1 MNKTWHNIE
10 KDKLLIEL
18 DSSYEGLSSKE
29 VEKRIIEYGE
39 NILPK
44 EEKDGI
50 FKVFFSQFKSPIVI
64 IMLIAALFSFLAKEY
79 LDFGVIIFIVL
90 LDAFLGTFQEW
101 KASKEA
107 ESLQNLIKV
116 KTKVLRNN
124 KEIIVDSEKVVIGDI
139 VLLESGNKVSADL
152 RVLSSTNLNVD
163 ESILT
168 GESLPLH
175 KENVVVPVKTR
186 LSERK
191 NMVFAGTS
199 VVTGRAVCVVV
210 ATGSNTEIGKISLK
224 VMETKHEKSPL
235 VIRME
240 KLSKQITVIIGI
252 VAVIIAILMFIKG
265 EALVDIFISVVA
277 LSVSAMPE
285 GLPLALTLALTIGS
299 NRMAKRNVIV
309 KKLNSVESLGSC
321 TVIASDKTGTLTVNE
336 QTAKKIVLADGSTF
350 DIDGTGYNDDGAVR
364 EIDDAKIEDAINIAK
379 LGVINNEAT
388 LKKEGSKWISFGD
401 SIDIAFLALGK
412 KLNLGSY
419 YTELKNIPYESEKK
433 YSAVFYEEDGK
444 RYCTVK
450 GSVEKVL
457 SFCDRVVLDGKEKPL
472 DFEKIN
478 RQNDELAKDGYRVI
492 ALAKSNEISTVPD
505 KEVLEDKDIP
515 SLVFVGLVAFIDPI
529 RKGAVEAIEKCK
541 KAGIKVLMI
550 TGDHQLT
557 AFSIARELGITSSIS
572 EVANGEELET
582 IFNKGQKDFDKYV
595 KDKKVFTRVTPIQ
608 KLEIVNSLKRN
619 GEFIA
624 VTGDGVN
631 DAPAIKAA
639 NIGVAMGSGTDV
651 AKETGTM
658 IVLDDDFLSIVAGI
672 EEGRNAYSNIRKV
685 AYLLLACGFSEV
697 LFFVLALVFNMPV
710 PLVAIQLLWLNI
722 VTDGLQDIA
731 LSFEREEKEIM
742 TEKPR
747 DPKEPIFDKLMIHQ
761 ILVAGSTI
769 GVIVFIAWIYMI
781 NYMHMPVET
790 ARGYVMMLMVFMQNF
805 QALNSRSEKRSTFK
819 IPISRNW
826 FILFSVLGA
835 TLLQIIVM
843 EVEVLSKFLKT
854 TKMPI
859 LHIVYMFLLS
869 IPVLIIME
877 LFKYLKFS
885 KKSQKETVK

>member
-1 MNKTWHNIE
+1 MNKVWHNVE
-10 KDKLLIEL
+10 KEKLLIEL
-18 DSSYEGLSSKE
+18 ASTKEGLLSKE
-29 VEKRIIEYGE
+29 ALNRLMKNGK

-44 EEKDGI
+44 EKKDGI
-50 FKVFFSQFKSPIVI
+50 IKVFFSQFASPIVI
-64 IMLIAALFSFLAKEY
+64 IMLIAALFSFLAAEY
-79 LDFGVIIFIVL
+79 LDASVIVFIIL
-90 LDAFLGTFQEW
+90 IDAFLGTFQEW
-101 KASKEA
+101 KASQEA

-116 KTKVLRNN
+116 KTKVLREN
-124 KEIIVDSEKVVIGDI
+124 KEIMIDSEDVVVGDI
-139 VLLESGNKVSADL
+139 VLLESGNKISADL
-152 RVLSSTNLNVD
+152 RILSSTNLNVD

-175 KENVVVPVKTR
+175 KEDTVLPTKTR

-199 VVTGRAVCVVV
+199 VVTGRALCLVV

-240 KLSKQITVIIGI
+240 KLSKQITILIGI
-252 VAVIIAILMFIKG
+252 VAIIIAGLMLLKG
-265 EALVDIFISVVA
+265 EQLVDIFVSVVA

-336 QTAKKIVLADGSTF
+336 QTAKKIVLADGSIF
-350 DIDGTGYNDDGAVR
+350 EIEGTGYNDEGAVR
-364 EIDDAKIEDAINIAK
+364 EIDDAKIEDAINISK

-419 YTELKNIPYESEKK
+419 YTELKNVPYESEKK
-433 YSAVFYEEDGK
+433 YSAVFYEENGK
-444 RYCTVK
+444 KFCTVK

-457 SFCDRVVLDGKEKPL
+457 SFCDSEIIDEKRKSLDV
-472 DFEKIN
+472 EKIN
-478 RQNDELAKDGYRVI
+478 RQNEELAKDGYRVI
-492 ALAKSNEISTVPD
+492 ALAKSVEIKTVPN

-515 SLVFVGLVAFIDPI
+515 KLVFVGLVAFIDPI
-529 RKGAVEAIEKCK
+529 RKGTVEAIEECK
-541 KAGIKVLMI
+541 NAGIKVLMI
-550 TGDHQLT
+550 TGDHHLT
-557 AFSIARELGITSSIS
+557 AFSIARELGITNSLS
-572 EVANGEELET
+572 EVANGEELELV
-582 IFNKGQKDFDKYV
+582 FNRGQEEFDSYV
-595 KDKKVFTRVTPIQ
+595 NKKRVFTRVTPLQ
-608 KLEIVNSLKRN
+608 KLEIVNSLKRS

-685 AYLLLACGFSEV
+685 AYLLISCGFSEV
-697 LFFVLALVFNMPV
+697 LFFILALSFNMPV

-742 TEKPR
+742 SEKPR
-747 DPKEPIFDKLMIHQ
+747 DPKEPIFDKLMIQQ
-761 ILVAGSTI
+761 ILIAGTTI
-769 GVIVFIAWIYMI
+769 GIIVFLAWIYMI
-781 NYMHMPVET
+781 NYMDMDVDT
-790 ARGYVMMLMVFMQNF
+790 SRGYVMMLMVFMQNF

-826 FILFSVLGA
+826 FMLFSVLGA
-835 TLLQIIVM
+835 TILQIIVM
-843 EVEVLSKFLKT
+843 EVDILSAFLKT

-859 LHIVYMFLLS
+859 FHIIYMFLLS
-869 IPVLIIME
+869 IPILIVME

-885 KKSQKETVK
+885 KKESK